1 MRSPSARCRPSQWL
15 LSGPWWGRMYRVD
28 CSHAT
33 EPRRSTTCDCPPI
46 VQIDMTPYR
55 NSPVVSTS
63 HGIYLRTKLY
73 TYTIHTPDGHLIHP
87 DTCPRFVLYTGA
99 EGIGG
104 LISPLYK
111 CVLHAVHA
119 WQPSTAP
126 LQTGLFDWMFKL
138 HLCLPSNKHTVC
150 LILFWSRAHW
160 LFKMNFGKKESARFV
175 KQLNITISRVN
186 FFKTQ

>member
-1 MRSPSARCRPSQWL
+1 MKTTHIGRRSPSARFRPSRWL
-15 LSGPWWGRMYRVD
+15 WSGPWWGRMYRGD

-73 TYTIHTPDGHLIHP
+73 TYTIHTPDGHPIHP

-104 LISPLYK
+104 LISLLYK

-138 HLCLPSNKHTVC
+138 HLCLPSNKHTVFNLVLVPC
-150 LILFWSRAHW
+150 SLVVHNELWQKRKCAFR
-160 LFKMNFGKKESARFV
+160 E
-175 KQLNITISRVN
+175 TIKYHDFTS
-186 FFKTQ
+186 